1 MKELLINLAI
11 SITGSAITMFIAYFW
26 KLRRLFEKY
35 HFPNQ
40 KSAEKSII
48 NDIRKSKT
56 LRVYAM
62 CASTF
67 SDKEKSNI
75 AKEVLGDSNLK
86 QLYLISDKDNEN
98 IQKRQ
103 GELPR
108 NGSHLETKIKNSIN
122 NFLAA
127 KEENNGIE
135 FRLHKEKVGFRLIIL
150 DDNMY
155 LSQQERDKYGKDTEI
170 QRISCGTPAYINF
183 LAYFDKLWAEHNPDQ
198 PNNF

>member
-1 MKELLINLAI
+1 MKEILINLAI
-11 SITGSAITMFIAYFW
+11 SITGSAITMLVAYFL
-26 KLRRLFEKY
+26 KFRRLFEKY

-48 NDIRKSKT
+48 SDIKKSKF

-67 SDKEKSNI
+67 SDKEKSKI
-75 AKEVLGDSNLK
+75 AKEVLSDSSLK
-86 QLYLISDKDNEN
+86 QSYLISGNDNEN
-98 IQKRQ
+98 IQIRQ

-122 NFLAA
+122 NFVAA
-127 KEENNGIE
+127 KEENHGIE

-150 DDNMY
+150 EDNLY
-155 LSQQERDKYGKDTEI
+155 LSQQQRDKYGKDTEI
-170 QRISCGTPAYINF
+170 QRIPCGTPAYINF
-183 LAYFDKLWAEHNPDQ
+183 SAFFDKLWEEHKPVSLRI
-198 PNNF
+198 